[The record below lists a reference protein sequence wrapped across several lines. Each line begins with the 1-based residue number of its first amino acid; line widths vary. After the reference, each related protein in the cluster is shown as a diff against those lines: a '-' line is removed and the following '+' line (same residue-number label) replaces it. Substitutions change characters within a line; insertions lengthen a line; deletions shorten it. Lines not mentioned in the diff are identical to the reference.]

1 MAWYVAR
8 IANQDGA
15 FAVSFPD
22 APSICVRRASL
33 EDAVERA
40 SHSLAWHLDSLRAKG
55 IAPPAPTPMAQ
66 LERASPAGS
75 RTEGAPASFA
85 LIEIADDLQAP
96 APRVQ
101 APAVET
107 PPAVAAVPLAIVAR

>member
-1 MAWYVAR
+1 MAWYIAR
-8 IANQDGA
+8 IANQDGG

-22 APSICVRRASL
+22 APSICVVRPSL
-33 EDAVERA
+33 EDAVDCA
-40 SHSLAWHLDSLRAKG
+40 SQSLAWHLDALRAKG
-55 IAPPAPTPMAQ
+55 IAPPAPTPMAE
-66 LERASPAGS
+66 LEHGS
-75 RTEGAPASFA
+75 QRKEAPASFA

-107 PPAVAAVPLAIVAR
+107 PAAVAAAPLAVAAR

>member
-8 IANQDGA
+8 IANQEGA

-33 EDAVERA
+33 EDAVECATR
-40 SHSLAWHLDSLRAKG
+40 SLAWHMDALRAKG
-55 IAPPAPTPMAQ
+55 IAPPAPTPMAE
-66 LERASPAGS
+66 LERGS
-75 RTEGAPASFA
+75 QPKEAPASFA

-96 APRVQ
+96 APRAQ
-101 APAVET
+101 EPAVET
-107 PPAVAAVPLAIVAR
+107 PAALATAPLAVVAR